1 MRTNILVGLLGV
13 VLLCLLM
20 LLGPAHAQTKA
31 HTQTKSPPLPAGMTQ
46 QHYDELVK
54 AAGQSVVETLN
65 EKGLIAK
72 SPAPTAKLKSAE
84 LDEEETAVD
93 RVVSVLRKAPTALA
107 GYPAVWANI
116 SQLPD
121 RLDRT
126 AAGGR
131 VFGTFSACSRSW
143 PLPGFLPNFLSGV
156 SPPQPVTPLRSSLQR
171 TVSFGE

>member
-1 MRTNILVGLLGV
+1 MRTKILVCLSGIVFLCLSLLLGR
-13 VLLCLLM
+13 
-20 LLGPAHAQTKA
+20 AQA
-31 HTQTKSPPLPAGMTQ
+31 QTKSPSLPAVMTQ
-46 QHYDELVK
+46 QQYDELVK
-54 AAGQSVVETLN
+54 AFGQTLT

-72 SPAPTAKLKSAE
+72 SPAPTSKLKPSE

-93 RVVSVLRKAPTALA
+93 RVVSVLRKVPTALA

-131 VFGTFSACSRSW
+131 NLW
-143 PLPGFLPNFLSGV
+143 DFLRLLALV
-156 SPPQPVTPLRSSLQR
+156 AA
-171 TVSFGE
+171 